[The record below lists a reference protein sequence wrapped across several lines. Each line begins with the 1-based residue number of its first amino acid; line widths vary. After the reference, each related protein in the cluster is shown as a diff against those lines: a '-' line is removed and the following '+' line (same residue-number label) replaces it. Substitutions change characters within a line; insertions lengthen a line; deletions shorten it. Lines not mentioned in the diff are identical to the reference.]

1 MSTAGELLDTKGR
14 AVFSIDAD
22 ATVYDA
28 VAMMSEKNVGALVVT
43 SPDSQ
48 LAGIV
53 SERDYARKV
62 ILKDRAS
69 KNTPVGDIMTT
80 DVIVGHE
87 DTTLQ
92 QCMALMIQHRIR
104 HLPITTHGETV
115 GIVTLG
121 DCTGIIMR
129 EQSETI
135 EELESL
141 ILEDKG
147 GEG

>member
-28 VAMMSEKNVGALVVT
+28 VVMMAEKNIGALIVT
-43 SPDSQ
+43 SDESQ
-48 LAGIV
+48 LAGII

-69 KNTPVGDIMTT
+69 KDTPVRDIMTA

-87 DTTLQ
+87 ETMLQ
-92 QCMALMIQHRIR
+92 QCMALMIQNRIR
-104 HLPITTHGETV
+104 HLPITTHGEPV

-121 DCTGIIMR
+121 DCTGVIMR

-141 ILEDKG
+141 IMEDAG